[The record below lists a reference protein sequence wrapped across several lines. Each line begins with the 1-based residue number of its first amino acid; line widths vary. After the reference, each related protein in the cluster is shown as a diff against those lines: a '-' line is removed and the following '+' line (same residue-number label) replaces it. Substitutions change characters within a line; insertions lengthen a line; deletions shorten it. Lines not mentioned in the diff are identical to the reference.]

1 MPGSIPTA
9 SIYDVDGTMST
20 AIPRWSAPK
29 PAVVQPND
37 IGAVHAQSFSDA
49 LRIVAERDPDRLAF
63 RFLHDGEGNAEQCT
77 YGELHLRARAL
88 ANQLA
93 QRAGPGTRVLV
104 LCPPGLEYVVALFGC
119 MHAGVVPVPAFPPQ
133 MLHRATERLEAILAS
148 AETRIAITTT
158 MIRALLPK
166 AEGRNR
172 MSQLSWLTI
181 DRTYRE
187 LGDAEPW
194 KPPKTKGLDLALL
207 QYTSGSTAHP
217 RGVMLSH
224 DNLLANC
231 REIAGRMGATGADRA
246 VSWLPPYHDMGLIGT
261 LLTPVLIGAN
271 STLMSP
277 LAFLERPARWLEA
290 ISTYAGTISGGPN
303 FAYGLCTRK
312 ITEEELGRLD
322 LRSWRIAFNGAE
334 RVHASTIRGFSE
346 RFGPAGFRSDSMSP
360 CYGLAESTLCVTIP
374 RSDKASTIRS
384 FDAKALE
391 QRVVEAVAPED
402 EGGVELVSCGEVT
415 DAHRIRIVDP
425 GPGRALP
432 PGQVGEIWVSGPSVG
447 TGYYGEPN
455 ASRSTF
461 KAELLLSDGRRYL
474 RTGDLG
480 FLEDGEL
487 FVVARLKDLII
498 IRGRN
503 YFPDDLELVIG
514 QVDPRLRMGGTVA
527 FTVESAEES
536 RLVVVQELRE
546 AEPES
551 TEGIAREIREA
562 VARAFQL
569 PIHDLVLVP
578 PRTVPR
584 TSSGKVQRAQ
594 TRKLYESEELA
605 GVRVALRNSG
615 AYPRA
620 TGTFRHIDD
629 DLEVTI
635 SRVMAT
641 HLPVEAVRPDEDFFA
656 LGGQSLLAT
665 RVMSALRESLGID
678 LPLRL
683 IFDAPTPRRLA
694 SAVRSVQRQLEVPR
708 IESLSRDGPLP
719 LSYSQERMLFMHLL
733 DPSSSAYNIA
743 GGLQMDGEL
752 VVEAVEGAIGDLMR
766 RHEILRARYEV
777 TSQGPSQAFRAEPGV
792 EVAQVDLVE
801 FPDPDLASDVAASE
815 LATAPFDL
823 QNEPLV
829 RVALHR
835 LAPDRHRLVLCVHH
849 IVADGWSLDVALQD
863 FINFYLARS
872 GGAPKPLPP
881 LESQY
886 VDFAAWQ
893 RAFLDSDEIRDQM
906 SYWSERL
913 AGAPSY
919 LELPADRPRPERQGY
934 EGDIV
939 ELELTSDLV
948 ERITEFGREQG
959 ATLFMVMLAALDVVL
974 ARHTGQYDVCVGT
987 PIANRNWRASEDLIG
1002 TFVNTLVMRTDC
1014 AGDPTF
1020 IELIARVREVCL
1032 GAYDHQDVPFE
1043 RLVDALQPDRDLSH
1057 SPLFSVFFDFQT
1069 VGFPESGPGG
1079 LAFRPVRV
1087 QRKASQFDLSLGF
1100 LDFGEGML
1108 GAIEY
1113 RTDIFDRSTIV
1124 GIAEH
1129 FMRVLAGAMKEPA
1142 APLSQLPML
1151 SSAERD
1157 DVVVLP
1163 NLTGAPNDRFRFV
1176 HEVVAYAPPSA
1187 VAVVQGD
1194 EAVTYDELERRKN
1207 QLAHHLRKLRVEPGV
1222 RVGVLLERGPSLL
1235 VALLATMQAG
1245 GAYIPLDPAYPPGR
1259 VAAMLEDGR
1268 PEVVLTSSKLASRV
1282 PVGVPTIVLMDTD
1295 ADRIAAYPDTPPEVS
1310 IGGDDLAYVNFTS
1323 GSTGRP
1329 KGVMV
1334 PHRALTNFLHAM
1346 AEEPACG
1353 PDDRLLSVTTVSFDI
1368 AGLELYLPLLAGA
1381 TVDIVPREVTVDAS
1395 RLREHIERT
1404 QPTMM
1409 QATPATWRMLIEAG
1423 WQGHNELRVLC
1434 GGEALPRDL
1443 AEALLLRAYEVWNLY
1458 GPTET
1463 TIWSAAHRVEAG
1475 DGPVSIGGPIRNTQ
1489 LYVLGR
1495 HGEPVP
1501 RGVPG
1506 ELYIGGAGVALGY
1519 IGRPTATV
1527 ERFVPNPFVGD
1538 DEALMYRTGDAV
1550 KRRPDGTLEFLGRLD
1565 RQVKLRGYRIEL
1577 PEIEAHLRRHP
1588 GVADAAVQLIERDVG
1603 DARLVGY
1610 IVARGP
1616 VPRDQDLQRHCR
1628 DSLPEFMIPSAFVVL
1643 PEFPRTNNGKLDRK
1657 ALPDPHQQGPTAE
1670 LQRMGP
1676 SSALEST
1683 LVELWREV
1691 LRLPDVGVTQ
1701 DFFNLGGHS
1710 LLAVR
1715 LFVRIEEET
1724 GVAIPIGVL
1733 FEAPTIRQLAERIEA
1748 LSAAQ

>member
-1 MPGSIPTA
+1 MA
-9 SIYDVDGTMST
+9 F
-20 AIPRWSAPK
+20 PRCSAPRPSVVEERHIELA
-29 PAVVQPND
+29 PAQ
-37 IGAVHAQSFSDA
+37 GFSDA

-63 RFLHDGEGNAEQCT
+63 RFLHDGEDNAEECT
-77 YGELHLRARAL
+77 YAELHLRARAL

-93 QRAGPGTRVLV
+93 QRASVGTRVLV

-119 MHAGVVPVPAFPPQ
+119 LHAGVVPVPAFPPQ
-133 MLHRATERLEAILAS
+133 TLHRATERLEAILAS
-148 AETRIAITTT
+148 ADTRIAITTT
-158 MIRALLPK
+158 MVRALLPK
-166 AEGRNR
+166 TDGRSR
-172 MSQLSWLTI
+172 LSRLAWLTI

-187 LGDAEPW
+187 LGDADAW
-194 KPPKTKGLDLALL
+194 TPPRIKGNDLALL

-224 DNLLANC
+224 DNLLSNC
-231 REIAGRMGATGADRA
+231 REIARRMRATGKDRA

-261 LLTPVLIGAN
+261 LLTPMLIGAN
-271 STLMSP
+271 TTLMSP

-290 ISTYAGTISGGPN
+290 ISKYRATISGGPN
-303 FAYGLCTRK
+303 FAFGLCTRK
-312 ITEEELGRLD
+312 VTDDELETLD
-322 LRSWRIAFNGAE
+322 LRSWRLAFNGAE
-334 RVHASTIRGFSE
+334 RVHASTIRDFEE
-346 RFGPAGFRSDSMSP
+346 RFGAVGFKSSAMCP

-374 RSDKASTIRS
+374 RAGRGSTVRT

-391 QRVVEAVAPED
+391 QRVVQESTIEQ
-402 EGGVELVSCGEVT
+402 GGAELVSCGEVT
-415 DAHRIRIVDP
+415 DSHRIRIVDP

-447 TGYYGEPN
+447 TGYYGDPT

-461 KAELLLSDGRRYL
+461 QAELLLSDGRRYL

-487 FVVARLKDLII
+487 YVVSRLKDLII

-514 QVDPRLRMGGTVA
+514 QVDPRLRVGGTVA
-527 FTVESAEES
+527 FAVDSAEES

-546 AEPES
+546 GDTES
-551 TEGIAREIREA
+551 TDGIASAIREA
-562 VARAFQL
+562 VAVAFQL

-584 TSSGKVQRAQ
+584 TSSGKVQRAK
-594 TRKLYESEELA
+594 TRQLYESEQLA

-620 TGTFRHIDD
+620 TGTFRQIDD

-641 HLPVEAVRPDEDFFA
+641 HLPVSQVQPDEDFFA

-665 RVMSALRESLGID
+665 RVMSALRESLAID

-694 SAVRSVQRQLEVPR
+694 SAVRSVQRQFEVPR

-743 GGLQMDGEL
+743 GGLQMDGDL
-752 VVEAVEGAIGDLMR
+752 DVGAVEGAIGDLMR
-766 RHEILRARYEV
+766 RHEILRARYEI
-777 TSQGPSQAFRAEPGV
+777 TAEGPVQSFRKEPGV
-792 EVAQVDLVE
+792 TMAQIDLGGT
-801 FPDPDLASDVAASE
+801 PDPALASDVAASE
-815 LATAPFDL
+815 MATAPFDL
-823 QNEPLV
+823 QNDPLV

-835 LAPDRHRLVLCVHH
+835 LASDSHRFVLCVHH

-863 FINFYLARS
+863 FISFYLART
-872 GGAPKPLPP
+872 GETPKPLAP
-881 LESQY
+881 LSSQY

-893 RAFLDSDEIRDQM
+893 RAFLDSDDIREQLD
-906 SYWSERL
+906 YWSDRL

-939 ELELTSDLV
+939 HIELTSELV

-1014 AGDPTF
+1014 EGDPTF

-1057 SPLFSVFFDFQT
+1057 SPLFQVFFDFQN
-1069 VGFPESGPGG
+1069 VRFPEVGPGG
-1079 LAFRPVRV
+1079 LRFRPVPV
-1087 QRKASQFDLSLGF
+1087 ERKASQFDLSLGF

-1113 RTDIFDRSTIV
+1113 RTDIFDRATIV
-1124 GIAEH
+1124 SIAEH
-1129 FMRVLAGAMKEPA
+1129 FMRLLSGAMKEPA
-1142 APLSQLPML
+1142 ARLSQLPML

-1157 DVVVLP
+1157 DVLVLP
-1163 NLTGAPNDRFRFV
+1163 NATEAANDRFRFV
-1176 HEVVAYAPPSA
+1176 HEVVAQANPNA
-1187 VAVVQGD
+1187 TAVVFG
-1194 EAVTYDELERRKN
+1194 EEEMNYAELERRKN
-1207 QLAHHLRKLRVEPGV
+1207 QLAHHLRKLKVEPGV
-1222 RVGVLLERGPSLL
+1222 RVGVLLDRGPWLP

-1245 GAYIPLDPAYPPGR
+1245 GAYIPLDPAYPSGR
-1259 VAAMLEDGR
+1259 IAAMLEDGR
-1268 PEVVLTSSKLASRV
+1268 PEVVVTSSKLASRV
-1282 PVGVPTIVLMDTD
+1282 PVGVPTMVLVDTD
-1295 ADRIAAYPDTPPEVS
+1295 AERIAANLETPPDVVLYDE
-1310 IGGDDLAYVNFTS
+1310 DLAYINFTS

-1353 PDDRLLSVTTVSFDI
+1353 PDERLLSVTTVSFDI

-1381 TVDIVPREVTVDAS
+1381 TVDIVPREVTVDAM

-1404 QPTMM
+1404 RPTLV

-1423 WQGHNELRVLC
+1423 WEGHDELRVLC

-1443 AEALLLRAYEVWNLY
+1443 ANALVERASEVWNLY

-1475 DGPVSIGGPIRNTQ
+1475 QGPVAIGRPIRNTQ

-1501 RGVPG
+1501 VGVPG
-1506 ELYIGGAGVALGY
+1506 ELYIGGTGVALGY
-1519 IGRPTATV
+1519 IGQPTATV
-1527 ERFVPNPFVGD
+1527 DRFVPDPFAA
-1538 DEALMYRTGDAV
+1538 DEDALMYRTGDAV
-1550 KRRPDGTLEFLGRLD
+1550 KRRSDGTLEFLGRLD

-1577 PEIEAHLRRHP
+1577 PEIETHLRRHP
-1588 GVADAAVQLIERDVG
+1588 EVADAAVQLVERDAG
-1603 DARLVGY
+1603 DARLIGY
-1610 IVARGP
+1610 IVPRTTT
-1616 VPRDQDLQRHCR
+1616 PRDEELRLHCR
-1628 DSLPEFMIPSAFVVL
+1628 ETLPEFMIPPTFVIMQ
-1643 PEFPRTNNGKLDRK
+1643 EFPRTENGKLDRNK
-1657 ALPDPHQQGPTAE
+1657 LPDPHQPGPTAE

-1676 SSALEST
+1676 TSALEAT
-1683 LVELWREV
+1683 LVQLWREV
-1691 LRLPDVGVTQ
+1691 LRLPEVGVTQ

-1724 GVAIPIGVL
+1724 GVSIPIGVL
-1733 FEAPTIRQLAERIEA
+1733 FEAPTIRELAKRIDT